1 MGILGVLG
9 FAFGLTG
16 GIFSTRRKL
25 FALTIVGTTLVIVPG
40 LVTIVAFALVGY
52 NSWMVGLLFGLP
64 IIILSVLGVIFAA
77 ISGSEFT

>member
-16 GIFSTRRKL
+16 GIFSIRRKL
-25 FALTIVGTTLVIVPG
+25 FALIIVGTTLVIVPG

-64 IIILSVLGVIFAA
+64 
-77 ISGSEFT
+77 